1 MSKFNFG
8 LCVEDLNFPQTCYP
22 KQVQIL
28 DYYENQ
34 FGINED
40 CLYDPKHLC
49 GRTLTASSFCH
60 LKIKDLPLYFFYMP
74 LSAAS
79 NSDCGKSLQFS
90 DASMETQIYNFGTV
104 DFSAI

>member
-22 KQVQIL
+22 KQVQRL
-28 DYYENQ
+28 DCCENQ

-40 CLYDPKHLC
+40 CLYNPKHLC

-60 LKIKDLPLYFFYMP
+60 LKIKDVPRYFFYT
-74 LSAAS
+74 SHAS
-79 NSDCGKSLQFS
+79 VCCFK
-90 DASMETQIYNFGTV
+90 FGMW
-104 DFSAI
+104 